1 MSGTVFIGKVAEAV
15 GVSVHAIRYYERLG
29 LLPPAHRTESGYRVY
44 PADAVERLRFVR
56 QAQALG
62 FTLEE
67 IKEILRLRYSG
78 QSPCDCVRGM
88 LEKKLEQVEHQMVDL
103 ARFRRNLH
111 EILEHSRNIPRLPH
125 TASTL
130 CPIIQ
135 IQPSRQKATRAVEQ
149 RRRKRPSSHR

>member
-1 MSGTVFIGKVAEAV
+1 MEAGLFIGKVASQA
-15 GVSVHAIRYYERLG
+15 GISIHAIRYYERLG

-44 PADAVERLRFVR
+44 PSEAVERLRFVR

-88 LEKKLEQVEHQMVDL
+88 LEKKLEQVERQIVDL

-111 EILEHSRNIPRLPH
+111 QILEHSRNVPRLPH
-125 TASTL
+125 SASTL

-135 IQPSRQKATRAVEQ
+135 IQPSRQKGTKAVRQ
-149 RRRKRPSSHR
+149 RRRKG

>member
-1 MSGTVFIGKVAEAV
+1 MSGAIFIGKVAKAV

-29 LLPPAHRTESGYRVY
+29 LLPSAHRTESGYRVY
-44 PADAVERLRFVR
+44 PADTVERLRFVR

-67 IKEILRLRYSG
+67 IKEILRLRYTC
-78 QSPCDCVRGM
+78 QSPCNCVRGM
-88 LEKKLEQVEHQMVDL
+88 LEKKLEGVERQMVDL

-111 EILEHSRNIPRLPH
+111 QILEHSRNVPRLPH
-125 TASTL
+125 SASTL

-135 IQPSRQKATRAVEQ
+135 TQPLGQKRIKAVEQ
-149 RRRKRPSSHR
+149 RQSRR

>member
-1 MSGTVFIGKVAEAV
+1 MSGAVFIGKVAKAV

-44 PADAVERLRFVR
+44 PSDAVERLRFVR

-67 IKEILRLRYSG
+67 IKEILRLRYTG
-78 QSPCDCVRGM
+78 QSPCNCVRGM
-88 LEKKLEQVEHQMVDL
+88 LEKKLEQVERQIVDL

-111 EILEHSRNIPRLPH
+111 RILEGSRNAPRLPH

-135 IQPSRQKATRAVEQ
+135 SEPARQKGITATEKRM
-149 RRRKRPSSHR
+149 RKG

>member
-1 MSGTVFIGKVAEAV
+1 MSGIVFIGKVAKAV

-44 PADAVERLRFVR
+44 PADAVERLRFVQ

-62 FTLEE
+62 FSLEE

-78 QSPCDCVRGM
+78 QSPCNCVRGM
-88 LEKKLEQVEHQMVDL
+88 LEKRLEHVERQIVKLG
-103 ARFRRNLH
+103 RFRRNLH
-111 EILEHSRNIPRLPH
+111 QILEHSRHIPRLPH
-125 TASTL
+125 TASAL

-135 IQPSRQKATRAVEQ
+135 TQAARQKRTKAVER
-149 RRRKRPSSHR
+149 RRRKR